1 MGGDVGWFS
10 GLNPH
15 QVCVWLLGAA
25 LQGSCGRQVG
35 CKELLGEFLRFGILA
50 VTCLDLRAPLTL
62 PCGVYCTST
71 QLQVFFL
78 SFFIFF
84 SSYPQLAGTA
94 SQASFVLLFAAVHG
108 LFVIFAKVLA
118 PVRCSSSLFL
128 EERLIMAG
136 FPSEHILRSVP

>member
-1 MGGDVGWFS
+1 MGLFS

-25 LQGSCGRQVG
+25 LQASCGRQAG
-35 CKELLGEFLRFGILA
+35 CKELLGEFPALQDFGCNRPGLEGTPHPA
-50 VTCLDLRAPLTL
+50 VRGVLHKHTVTGFLPLLTL
-62 PCGVYCTST
+62 
-71 QLQVFFL
+71 
-78 SFFIFF
+78 F

-94 SQASFVLLFAAVHG
+94 SQASFVLLFAAVHS